1 MCKVS
6 DHITPGHWGLGE
18 AKDTMRNRRFV
29 KAIAVVCG
37 LSLMA
42 AACGDDDDAADDTTT
57 TEGEDTTTSE
67 GGGGEDGALV
77 GAKGTTP
84 APETTP
90 EVEDFQ
96 IRLQEYADGAG
107 IELDDTFAYGP
118 ESYDAAIIIALAT
131 VVAGDDGSAHAAEI
145 VNVTKEGEQCSTF
158 ADCLA
163 LIEAGTDID
172 YEGVSGATDMSGN
185 GEPLLGSY
193 AVQVYGDD
201 NRLDPDLETFKSV
214 NASDEF
220 VALENEPVE
229 ADRAGDG
236 ILRIG
241 TLLPETGNLAFL
253 GPPEI
258 AGVQLAVEEINAA
271 GGVLGAPVELVEGDS
286 GDTTTD
292 TAVQTVTRELAAGV
306 DAIIGAASSSVSA
319 SVIDQIT
326 GAGVTMFSPAN
337 TSKQFSDYPDEGLYF
352 RLGPSDILQGQVLA
366 EVIAEDGNA
375 SLVILN
381 FDDDYGNG
389 LAADLAASFEAG
401 GGEVID
407 TIVYDPQAQTFSAE
421 VGQALEADADAIA
434 LIGFDETSRLL
445 VTLVEQGLG
454 PNDIPTYLVD
464 GNIGNPLGERFDAG
478 E

>member
-1 MCKVS
+1 
-6 DHITPGHWGLGE
+6 
-18 AKDTMRNRRFV
+18 MRNRRFV
-29 KAIAVVCG
+29 KIAAVICG
-37 LSLMA
+37 LSLIA
-42 AACGDDDDAADDTTT
+42 AGCGDDDDAADPTT
-57 TEGEDTTTSE
+57 TEGEKTTTTE
-67 GGGGEDGALV
+67 ADDGGGALV

-96 IRLQEYADGAG
+96 TRLQEYADGAG

-118 ESYDAAIIIALAT
+118 ESYDAAILIALAAQ
-131 VVAGDDGSAHAAEI
+131 VAGDDGAAHAGEI
-145 VNVTKEGEQCSTF
+145 VNVTKDGEQCNTF

-172 YEGVSGATDMSGN
+172 YEGVSGGTDMSGN
-185 GEPLLGSY
+185 GEPIIGSY

-201 NRLDPDLETFKSV
+201 NRLDPEQETFKTV
-214 NASDEF
+214 EASDEF
-220 VALENEPVE
+220 KALENEAVE

-236 ILRIG
+236 VLKIG

-258 AGVQLAVEEINAA
+258 AGVQMAIEDINAA
-271 GGVLGAPVELVEGDS
+271 GGVNGAPVELVEGDS

-292 TAVQTVTRELAAGV
+292 TAVQTVTRELAEGV

-319 SVIDQIT
+319 SVIDQIV

-337 TSKQFSDYPDEGLYF
+337 TSKQFSDYPDKGLYF

-389 LAADLAASFEAG
+389 LAEDLAASFEAG

-407 TIVYDPQAQTFSAE
+407 TIVYDPQAQTFDAE
-421 VGQALEADADAIA
+421 VGQALEADADAVA

>member
-1 MCKVS
+1 
-6 DHITPGHWGLGE
+6 
-18 AKDTMRNRRFV
+18 MRNRRLV
-29 KAIAVVCG
+29 RAAAVFSG
-37 LSLMA
+37 LALVL
-42 AACGDDDDAADDTTT
+42 AACGDDDEPTATD
-57 TEGEDTTTSE
+57 ETTTSAAPE
-67 GGGGEDGALV
+67 ESGGGGGELV

-84 APETTP
+84 APETTDA
-90 EVEDFQ
+90 VQAFQ
-96 IRLQEYADGAG
+96 ARMDEHAAAAG
-107 IELDDTFAYGP
+107 IDLAGTYAYGP
-118 ESYDAAIIIALAT
+118 ESYDAAIIIALAAQAAAT
-131 VVAGDDGSAHAAEI
+131 DGSAHAGEI
-145 VNVTKEGEQCSTF
+145 VNVTKGGEQCSTY

-163 LIEAGTDID
+163 LIQAGTDID
-172 YEGVSGATDMSGN
+172 YEGVSGPTDMSGN

-201 NRLDPDLETFKSV
+201 NRLDAEQETFRT
-214 NASDEF
+214 
-220 VALENEPVE
+220 VE
-229 ADRAGDG
+229 AGEEFQTMPNDPVTSERAGDNV
-236 ILRIG
+236 LTIG

-258 AGVQLAVEEINAA
+258 AGVQMAVAEINEA
-271 GGVLGAPVELVEGDS
+271 GGFGGTDVVLVEGDS

-292 TAVQTVTRELAAGV
+292 TAVQTVTRQLGQTV

-326 GAGVTMFSPAN
+326 EAGVTMFSPAN

-366 EVIAEDGNA
+366 EVIADDGNA

-389 LAADLAASFEAG
+389 LAEDLAASFTAG
-401 GGEVID
+401 GGEVVD
-407 TIVYDPQAQTFSAE
+407 TITYDPQAQTFDAE
-421 VGQALEADADAIA
+421 VQQALAADADAIA

>member
-1 MCKVS
+1 
-6 DHITPGHWGLGE
+6 
-18 AKDTMRNRRFV
+18 MRNRRFV
-29 KAIAVVCG
+29 TAAAVVCG
-37 LSLMA
+37 LSLIA
-42 AACGDDDDAADDTTT
+42 AACGSDDDSSSDDTTT
-57 TEGEDTTTSE
+57 TTAASADVGELS
-67 GGGGEDGALV
+67 

-84 APETTP
+84 APETTA
-90 EVEDFQ
+90 EVTAFQ
-96 IRLQEYADGAG
+96 EEMQAHADEVG
-107 IELDDTFAYGP
+107 IELDNTFAYGP
-118 ESYDAAIIIALAT
+118 ESYDSTIIIALAAQT
-131 VVAGDDGSAHAAEI
+131 AGTDGSAAAAEI
-145 VNVTKEGEQCSTF
+145 VNVTKDGEKCNTY

-163 LIEAGTDID
+163 LIQAGTDID
-172 YEGVSGATDMSGN
+172 YEGVSGPTDMSGN
-185 GEPLLGSY
+185 GEPIIGSY

-201 NRLDPDLETFKSV
+201 NRLDPDKETFKLV
-214 NASDEF
+214 EASDEF
-220 VALENEPVE
+220 KEMPVDAVE
-229 ADRAGDG
+229 ATRAGDDV
-236 ILRIG
+236 LTIG

-258 AGVQLAVEEINAA
+258 AGVQMAVADINEA
-271 GGVLGAPVELVEGDS
+271 GGFKGADVVLVEGDS

-292 TAVQTVTRELAAGV
+292 TAVQTVTSQLQQNV

-319 SVIDQIT
+319 SVIDQVV

-337 TSKQFSDYPDEGLYF
+337 TSKQFSDYPDKGLYF
-352 RLGPSDILQGQVLA
+352 RLGPSDILQGQVLS

-389 LAADLAASFEAG
+389 LAEDLTASFEAG
-401 GGEVID
+401 GGEVVDQI
-407 TIVYDPQAQTFSAE
+407 TYDPQAQTFDAE
-421 VGQALEADADAIA
+421 VQEALAADADAIA

-454 PNDIPTYLVD
+454 PQDIPTYLVD

>member
-1 MCKVS
+1 
-6 DHITPGHWGLGE
+6 
-18 AKDTMRNRRFV
+18 MRHRRSV
-29 KAIAVVCG
+29 RIAGVLCG
-37 LSLMA
+37 LALLA
-42 AACGDDDDAADDTTT
+42 TACGDDDDDPAAEDETTT
-57 TEGEDTTTSE
+57 TAEDGGE
-67 GGGGEDGALV
+67 GGGELV

-84 APETTP
+84 APETTDA
-90 EVEDFQ
+90 VRDFQ
-96 IRLQEYADGAG
+96 ARMDEHAAAAG
-107 IELDDTFAYGP
+107 IDLDGTYAYGP
-118 ESYDAAIIIALAT
+118 ESYDSTIIIALAT
-131 VVAGDDGSAHAAEI
+131 VAAGDDGSAHAAEI

-158 ADCLA
+158 AECNELLA
-163 LIEAGTDID
+163 AGTDID
-172 YEGVSGATDMSGN
+172 YEGVSGPTDMSGN
-185 GEPLLGSY
+185 GEPILGSY
-193 AVQVYGDD
+193 AIQVYGDD
-201 NRLDPDLETFKSV
+201 NRLDPEQETFKT
-214 NASDEF
+214 
-220 VALENEPVE
+220 VE
-229 ADRAGDG
+229 ASEDFKALPVSPIEVERPGNG
-236 ILRIG
+236 VLKIG

-258 AGVQLAVEEINAA
+258 AGVQMAVAEINEA
-271 GGVLGAPVELVEGDS
+271 GGVNGADVELVQGDS

-292 TAVQTVTRELAAGV
+292 TAVQTVTRELAESV

-319 SVIDQIT
+319 SVIDQVT

-337 TSKQFSDYPDEGLYF
+337 TSKQFSDYPDKGLYF

-366 EVIAEDGNA
+366 ELIAEDGNA

-389 LAADLAASFEAG
+389 LADDLAASFEAG
-401 GGEVID
+401 GGEVVD
-407 TIVYDPQAQTFSAE
+407 TITYDPQAQTFDAE

>member
-1 MCKVS
+1 
-6 DHITPGHWGLGE
+6 
-18 AKDTMRNRRFV
+18 MRHRRFV
-29 KAIAVVCG
+29 RIACSVAA
-37 LSLMA
+37 LSLLA
-42 AACGDDDDAADDTTT
+42 AACGDDDDAGDDTQETTT
-57 TEGEDTTTSE
+57 TAASGSE
-67 GGGGEDGALV
+67 GGALV

-84 APETTP
+84 APETTDA
-90 EVEDFQ
+90 VRDFQ
-96 IRLQEYADGAG
+96 ARMDAHAAEAG
-107 IELDDTFAYGP
+107 IDLDGTYAYGP
-118 ESYDAAIIIALAT
+118 ESYDSAIIIGLAAQA
-131 VVAGDDGSAHAAEI
+131 AGDDGSAHAGEI
-145 VNVTKEGEQCSTF
+145 VNVTKDGEQCSTF
-158 ADCLA
+158 ADCVA
-163 LIEAGTDID
+163 LLDAGTDID
-172 YEGVSGATDMSGN
+172 YEGVSGPTDMSGN
-185 GEPLLGSY
+185 GEPLIGSY

-201 NRLDPDLETFKSV
+201 NRLDPDQETFKTV
-214 NASDEF
+214 EASDEF
-220 VALENEPVE
+220 KAMETAPTEVE
-229 ADRAGDG
+229 RAGDG
-236 ILRIG
+236 VLKLG

-258 AGVQLAVEEINAA
+258 AGVQMAVAEMNEA
-271 GGVLGAPVELVEGDS
+271 GGVNGAQVELVEGDS

-292 TAVQTVTRELAAGV
+292 TAVQTVTRELAEGV

-319 SVIDQIT
+319 SVIDQVT
-326 GAGVTMFSPAN
+326 GAGVTQFSPAN
-337 TSKQFSDYPDEGLYF
+337 TSKQFSDYPDKGFYF

-366 EVIAEDGNA
+366 EVIAEDGAA

-389 LAADLAASFEAG
+389 LAEDLAASFEAG
-401 GGEVID
+401 GGEVVD
-407 TIVYDPQAQTFSAE
+407 TITYDPQAQTFDAE

>member
-1 MCKVS
+1 MRHRR
-6 DHITPGHWGLGE
+6 HI
-18 AKDTMRNRRFV
+18 R
-29 KAIAVVCG
+29 IAAAVAG
-37 LSLMA
+37 LSLLA
-42 AACGDDDDAADDTTT
+42 AACGDDDDEPTAEDETTT
-57 TEGEDTTTSE
+57 TAEDEGD
-67 GGGGEDGALV
+67 GGGALV

-84 APETTP
+84 APETTDA
-90 EVEDFQ
+90 VRDFQ
-96 IRLQEYADGAG
+96 ARMDEHAEAAG
-107 IELDDTFAYGP
+107 IELDGTYAYGP
-118 ESYDAAIIIALAT
+118 EAYDSTIIIALAAQA
-131 VVAGDDGSAHAAEI
+131 AGDDGSAHAAEI
-145 VNVTKEGEQCSTF
+145 VNVTKDGEQCSTF
-158 ADCLA
+158 AECLP
-163 LIEAGTDID
+163 LLEAGTDID
-172 YEGVSGATDMSGN
+172 YEGVSGPTNMSGN
-185 GEPLLGSY
+185 GEPLIGSY

-201 NRLDPDLETFKSV
+201 NRLDPEQETF
-214 NASDEF
+214 ET
-220 VALENEPVE
+220 VE
-229 ADRAGDG
+229 ASEEFQTMATAAVEVERAGDG
-236 ILRIG
+236 VLKIG

-258 AGVQLAVEEINAA
+258 AGVQMAVAEINEA
-271 GGVLGAPVELVEGDS
+271 GGVNGAPVELVEGDS

-292 TAVQTVTRELAAGV
+292 TAVQTVTRELAEGV
-306 DAIIGAASSSVSA
+306 DAIVGAASSSVSA
-319 SVIDQIT
+319 SVIDQVT

-337 TSKQFSDYPDEGLYF
+337 TSKQFSDYPDKGLYF

-366 EVIAEDGNA
+366 EVIAGDGNA

-389 LAADLAASFEAG
+389 LADDLAASFAAG
-401 GGEVID
+401 GGEVVD
-407 TIVYDPQAQTFSAE
+407 TITYDPQAQTFDAE

>member
-1 MCKVS
+1 
-6 DHITPGHWGLGE
+6 
-18 AKDTMRNRRFV
+18 MRNRRLV
-29 KAIAVVCG
+29 RAAAVFSG
-37 LSLMA
+37 LALVL
-42 AACGDDDDAADDTTT
+42 AACGDDDDAGSGDASGEETTT
-57 TEGEDTTTSE
+57 TAE
-67 GGGGEDGALV
+67 GGGGGGELV

-90 EVEDFQ
+90 EVESFQ
-96 IRLQEYADGAG
+96 ARMDEHATAAG
-107 IELDDTFAYGP
+107 IDLDGTYAYGP
-118 ESYDAAIIIALAT
+118 ESYDTTIIIALAT
-131 VVAGDDGSAHAAEI
+131 VAAGTDGSAHGEEI
-145 VNVTKEGEQCSTF
+145 VNVTKDGEQCNTF
-158 ADCLA
+158 ADCVA
-163 LIEAGTDID
+163 LLEAGTDID
-172 YEGVSGATDMSGN
+172 YEGVSGPTDMSGN
-185 GEPLLGSY
+185 GEPIIGSY

-201 NRLDPDLETFKSV
+201 NRLDAEEETFRT
-214 NASDEF
+214 
-220 VALENEPVE
+220 VE
-229 ADRAGDG
+229 ASEEFQALPNDPVTVERAGDG
-236 ILRIG
+236 ILKIG

-258 AGVQLAVEEINAA
+258 AGVQMAVVEINEA
-271 GGVLGAPVELVEGDS
+271 GGVLGQPVELSEGDS

-292 TAVQTVTRELAAGV
+292 TAVQTVTRELGENV

-319 SVIDQIT
+319 SVIDQVT

-352 RLGPSDILQGQVLA
+352 RLGPSDILQGQVLS
-366 EVIAEDGNA
+366 EVIADDGNT

-389 LAADLAASFEAG
+389 LAEDLAASFSAG

-407 TIVYDPQAQTFSAE
+407 TITYDPQAQTFDAE
-421 VGQALEADADAIA
+421 VQQALEADADAIA
-434 LIGFDETSRLL
+434 LIGFEETSRLL

-478 E
+478 T

>member
-1 MCKVS
+1 
-6 DHITPGHWGLGE
+6 
-18 AKDTMRNRRFV
+18 MRHRRTVRFG
-29 KAIAVVCG
+29 AALCSLALVV
-37 LSLMA
+37 
-42 AACGDDDDAADDTTT
+42 AACGDDDEEPADTTEAPADD
-57 TEGEDTTTSE
+57 GGDDGGSS
-67 GGGGEDGALV
+67 GGGGELV

-84 APETTP
+84 APETTDAVR
-90 EVEDFQ
+90 EFQ
-96 IRLQEYADGAG
+96 GRMDAWAEENG
-107 IELDDTFAYGP
+107 IELDGTYAYGP
-118 ESYDAAIIIALAT
+118 ESYDSAIIIALAAQA
-131 VVAGDDGSAHAAEI
+131 AGDDGAAHASEI
-145 VNVTKEGEQCSTF
+145 VNVTKDGEKCTTY

-172 YEGVSGATDMSGN
+172 YDGVSGATDMSGN
-185 GEPLLGSY
+185 GEPLVGSY
-193 AVQVYGDD
+193 AVQVYGED
-201 NRLDPDLETFKSV
+201 NRLDPEQETFKTV
-214 NASDEF
+214 EASQEF
-220 VALENEPVE
+220 KDMPVDPVE

-236 ILRIG
+236 VLKLG

-258 AGVQLAVEEINAA
+258 AGVQMAVAEINEA
-271 GGVLGAPVELVEGDS
+271 GGFNGQDVQLVEGDS

-292 TAVQTVTRELAAGV
+292 TAVQTTTRLLGENV

-326 GAGVTMFSPAN
+326 NAGVTMFSPAN
-337 TSKQFSDYPDEGLYF
+337 TSKQFSDYPDKGLYF

-389 LAADLAASFEAG
+389 LAEDLAASFEAG
-401 GGEVID
+401 GGEVLA
-407 TIVYDPQAQTFSAE
+407 TITYDPQAQTFDAE
-421 VGQALEADADAIA
+421 AQQLADYDTDAVA

-454 PNDIPTYLVD
+454 PNEIPTYLVD

-478 E
+478 Q

>member
-1 MCKVS
+1 
-6 DHITPGHWGLGE
+6 
-18 AKDTMRNRRFV
+18 MRNRRLV
-29 KAIAVVCG
+29 RAAAVFSG
-37 LSLMA
+37 LALVL
-42 AACGDDDDAADDTTT
+42 AACGDDDEEPTSTDETTT
-57 TEGEDTTTSE
+57 TAAPEEGS
-67 GGGGEDGALV
+67 GGGQLV

-84 APETTP
+84 APETTDT
-90 EVEDFQ
+90 VTAFQ
-96 IRLQEYADGAG
+96 ARMDEHAATAG
-107 IELDDTFAYGP
+107 IDLAGTYAYGP
-118 ESYDAAIIIALAT
+118 ESYDAAIIIGLAAEA
-131 VVAGDDGSAHAAEI
+131 AGTDGSAHAGEI
-145 VNVTKEGEQCSTF
+145 VNVTKDGEQCSTF

-163 LIEAGTDID
+163 LIQAGTDID
-172 YEGVSGATDMSGN
+172 YEGVSGPTDMSGN
-185 GEPLLGSY
+185 GEPLIGSY
-193 AVQVYGDD
+193 ALQVYGDD
-201 NRLDPDLETFKSV
+201 NRLDAEQETFRT
-214 NASDEF
+214 
-220 VALENEPVE
+220 VE
-229 ADRAGDG
+229 AGEEFQTMPNDPVTSERAGDG
-236 ILRIG
+236 VLTLG

-258 AGVQLAVEEINAA
+258 AGVQMAVAEMNAA
-271 GGVLGAPVELVEGDS
+271 GGVLGQQVVLVEGDS

-292 TAVQTVTRELAAGV
+292 TAVQTVTRQLGQNV

-326 GAGVTMFSPAN
+326 EAGVTQFSPAN

-366 EVIAEDGNA
+366 EVIAEEGNS

-389 LAADLAASFEAG
+389 LAEDLAASFTAG
-401 GGEVID
+401 GGEVVD
-407 TIVYDPQAQTFSAE
+407 TITYDPQAQTFDAE
-421 VGQALEADADAIA
+421 VQQAIAADADAIA

-445 VTLVEQGLG
+445 VALVEQGLG